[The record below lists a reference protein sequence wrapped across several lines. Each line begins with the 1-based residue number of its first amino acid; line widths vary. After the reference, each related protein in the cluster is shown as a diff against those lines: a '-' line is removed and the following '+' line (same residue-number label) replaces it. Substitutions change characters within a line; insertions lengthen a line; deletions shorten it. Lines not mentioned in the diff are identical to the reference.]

1 MYLRYHKPQALARME
16 GLPTLAAAVSL
27 RLARL
32 ARLREDKEK
41 SVVITAMLN
50 LQPLFSARREE
61 LIVRLPHCAYCEK
74 HT

>member
-16 GLPTLAAAVSL
+16 GLPALAAAVSL
-27 RLARL
+27 RL